1 PDDMVLSGRIV
12 DRTIRPLFDQRLR
25 RDIHVVLT
33 VLSYDGENDH
43 VFASLMAASTALA
56 ISDIPWGGPVAGVNI
71 AHLGGNLQINPK
83 LTEVIAPQFDAF
95 VSGTKD
101 RINMIEL
108 EGRECSE
115 DSAVEGFALAQKE
128 IAKLVT
134 LQEKVVKEIGKPK
147 AALPLAEPDEE
158 LKTKVAAY
166 LADKLEGAVYTKEK
180 VARQEALA
188 AVHDGLMEHLKEGE
202 ADATS
207 LGMAEH
213 LFEDAVDVLVH
224 EQILTRERR
233 PDGRKLDEVREL
245 YTETHLFER
254 LHGSALFIRGNTQAL
269 ATVTLAPPSGEQLVE
284 TMDFSGKKRFLLH
297 YNFPKWSVGEAGSSR
312 GPGRREIGHGALA
325 EKSLLPLLPAKE
337 EFPYAIRL
345 VSEILSSNGSSSMA
359 TVCAGS
365 MALMDAGVP
374 IKKLAAGIAMGLMTG
389 ANGAYKVL
397 TDIQGPE
404 DHYGDMDFKIA
415 GTHDGVTGVQLDVKI
430 QGLTVEMAAKTL
442 AQAREARLHILSAM
456 EKTISAPRPA
466 LSKYAPS
473 IIIMPMDPEK
483 FGLIIGPGGKM
494 INGIIAKTGVMSI
507 DIDQTGFVYI
517 TGASREIAEA
527 AQREIEGI
535 TKEYKVGDI
544 VEGNVVRILEF
555 GAIVDLGGD
564 QDGMIH
570 VSELKD
576 GFVKSVTDVLKLG
589 DHVRVKVVRAEN
601 GKIGLS
607 LKAMGR
613 EEKSRG

>member
-1 PDDMVLSGRIV
+1 MDLNKKSFSTEVSGRQLTLEVSRLAEQANAAVIAKYGDTVVLATVVMGKTPSKADYLPLTVDYEQRFYAVGKILGSRFMRREGKAPDDMVLSGRIV

-147 AALPLAEPDEE
+147 VALPLAEPDEE

-166 LADKLEGAVYTKEK
+166 LADKLEAAVYTKEK

-188 AVHDGLMEHLKEGE
+188 AVHDGLMEHLKESE
-202 ADATS
+202 SDAAA
-207 LGMAEH
+207 LGKAEH

-297 YNFPKWSVGEAGSSR
+297 YNF
-312 GPGRREIGHGALA
+312 
-325 EKSLLPLLPAKE
+325 
-337 EFPYAIRL
+337 
-345 VSEILSSNGSSSMA
+345 
-359 TVCAGS
+359 
-365 MALMDAGVP
+365 
-374 IKKLAAGIAMGLMTG
+374 
-389 ANGAYKVL
+389 
-397 TDIQGPE
+397 
-404 DHYGDMDFKIA
+404 
-415 GTHDGVTGVQLDVKI
+415 
-430 QGLTVEMAAKTL
+430 
-442 AQAREARLHILSAM
+442 
-456 EKTISAPRPA
+456 
-466 LSKYAPS
+466 
-473 IIIMPMDPEK
+473 
-483 FGLIIGPGGKM
+483 
-494 INGIIAKTGVMSI
+494 
-507 DIDQTGFVYI
+507 
-517 TGASREIAEA
+517 
-527 AQREIEGI
+527 
-535 TKEYKVGDI
+535 
-544 VEGNVVRILEF
+544 
-555 GAIVDLGGD
+555 
-564 QDGMIH
+564 
-570 VSELKD
+570 
-576 GFVKSVTDVLKLG
+576 
-589 DHVRVKVVRAEN
+589 
-601 GKIGLS
+601 
-607 LKAMGR
+607 
-613 EEKSRG
+613 